1 MEFKEKFRFVK
12 DRLETLMS
20 FREISGHAY
29 IAISIELLRVLRVE
43 DDWGLTNVMDM
54 MESAVLDEQDKKDR
68 EKKERDEAKRKR
80 EEERKSR

>member
-29 IAISIELLRVLRVE
+29 IAISIELLRVE